1 MFLIIKKLNFVIEF
15 NKASFFM
22 RKPKK
27 IQPSNKNRSSQKE
40 KTSKQKRQTRSHH
53 EKDHD
58 ALAKVG
64 FSDISGVQGL
74 LKTELPSDIQAV
86 LDLATLQ
93 RISDSYTNDS
103 LKNTFADKAFT
114 CKSFAGDT
122 AIIAFICEHKSYIP
136 TEPIYIQL
144 LQYKINHWRETAL
157 EGQNIACIIPI
168 VIYHGEKDWDI
179 QPFHTY
185 FNLKTAVFN
194 RFIPQFDIIFIN
206 LQSMPEEKIIANPM
220 LGKLRAVLIALKY
233 SHSPVILLDYFN
245 LILNFV
251 VDSDGKVT
259 EVEIRFA
266 NAVLEYIHRRTQ
278 LTEEQYLEKI
288 DNLSEN
294 LKNMA
299 TSTYHNIYR
308 NVQTRAKAEGKTEGA
323 LAKSEEIVTNL
334 IQLTDFNDVKIA
346 NLANISLDFVKN
358 MREKLAKKP

>member
-1 MFLIIKKLNFVIEF
+1 
-15 NKASFFM
+15 M

-27 IQPSNKNRSSQKE
+27 IQPSSKSQSSQKE
-40 KTSKQKRQTRSHH
+40 KTSKQKRKPRSHY

-64 FSDISGVQGL
+64 FSDIKGVQGL
-74 LKTELPSDIQAV
+74 LQIELPSELREV
-86 LDLATLQ
+86 LNLSTLQ
-93 RISDSYTNDS
+93 RISDSYTDDA
-103 LKNTFADKAFT
+103 LKSTFSDKAFT
-114 CKSFAGDT
+114 CKSILGETVLITFL
-122 AIIAFICEHKSYIP
+122 CEHKSYIP
-136 TEPIYIQL
+136 TEPIYVQL

-206 LQSMPEEKIIANPM
+206 LQSMPEEKIIQNPL

-233 SHSPVILLDYFN
+233 AFNPNILLEYFN
-245 LILNFV
+245 LMLNFV

-259 EVEIRFA
+259 EVEVRFA

-278 LTEEQYLEKI
+278 LTEEQYLEKV

-308 NVQTRAKAEGKTEGA
+308 NVQTRAKAEGKAEGKTEGKA
-323 LAKSEEIVTNL
+323 EEARAKSEAFVTNL
-334 IQLTDFNDVKIA
+334 IQSTDFDDVKIA
-346 NLANISLDFVKN
+346 NLANVTLDFVK
-358 MREKLAKKP
+358 MMQEKLAKKLNLNQQ